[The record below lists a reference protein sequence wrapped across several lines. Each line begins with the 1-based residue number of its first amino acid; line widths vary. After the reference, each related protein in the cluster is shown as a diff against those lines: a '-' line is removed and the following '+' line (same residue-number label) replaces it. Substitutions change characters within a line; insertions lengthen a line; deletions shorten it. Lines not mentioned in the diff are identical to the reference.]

1 MKSEIKYIE
10 LKSNYSHNGP
20 AWIGLVF
27 FSKTGKTIY
36 FNGKAFQRIGS
47 SRIRGNF
54 YDIETMEEYWISG
67 VKKNMSDRHKF
78 GNGKIQVER
87 RIIEQYLSI
96 IECNQLEKTR
106 FEVCNVL
113 EEIPVEKITEF
124 LNSEYETKDFDS
136 NRRFL
141 NPKDFSDKELNYF
154 TEYFEYD
161 ADNLKH
167 IKNRKLAREKY
178 NQLKD
183 EQERRKEFSKNLC

>member
-96 IECNQLEKTR
+96 IECDQLEKTR

-124 LNSEYETKDFDS
+124 LNCEYETADFDL

-154 TEYFEYD
+154 TEYFYYVEISRWFD
-161 ADNLKH
+161 T
-167 IKNRKLAREKY
+167 IRI
-178 NQLKD
+178 
-183 EQERRKEFSKNLC
+183 FIIF

>member
-67 VKKNMSDRHKF
+67 VKKSALDA
-78 GNGKIQVER
+78 GLPLGGSGLQ
-87 RIIEQYLSI
+87 
-96 IECNQLEKTR
+96 TR
-106 FEVCNVL
+106 VTYR
-113 EEIPVEKITEF
+113 PVVARSA
-124 LNSEYETKDFDS
+124 LNCSQ
-136 NRRFL
+136 R
-141 NPKDFSDKELNYF
+141 
-154 TEYFEYD
+154 
-161 ADNLKH
+161 
-167 IKNRKLAREKY
+167 
-178 NQLKD
+178 
-183 EQERRKEFSKNLC
+183 